1 MNRVAAQNARDKR
14 KRYIEELERR
24 LAMVEAK
31 VCNCGG
37 EVG

>member
-24 LAMVEAK
+24 LVVMEAK
-31 VCNCGG
+31 VCVVGWG
-37 EVG
+37 E